1 MRAVIQRVT
10 SASVTVS
17 GEKVSE
23 IGRGILALV
32 GVAEG
37 DTEREA
43 EQLANKITSLRLWD
57 ESVGAPS
64 SSSSVGETEG
74 AEGEAKSL
82 GPRPWRRNVKEI
94 DGQVLCERRLELS
107 QVDELLTPLLR
118 LSFPQLAKVQKGS
131 KPDFHQAAKG
141 EAAKALYEKVL
152 ANVRKSLPGSGKV
165 QDGVF
170 GAMMDVALVNDGP
183 VTILLDT
190 ADKK

>member
-1 MRAVIQRVT
+1 MRAVIQRVK

-43 EQLANKITSLRLWD
+43 DQLVNKITSLRLWD
-57 ESVGAPS
+57 ESVGS
-64 SSSSVGETEG
+64 SSPSPALDPAVGKGSPVDGRTQG
-74 AEGEAKSL
+74 V
-82 GPRPWRRNVKEI
+82 RPWRRNVKEI
-94 DGQVLCERRLELS
+94 DGQVLCVS
-107 QVDELLTPLLR
+107 QFTLL
-118 LSFPQLAKVQKGS
+118 ANVQKGS

-141 EAAKALYEKVL
+141 EAAKALYDKVL
-152 ANVRKSLPGSGKV
+152 AGVRKALPGVDKV

-190 ADKK
+190 ADKKGSQSQS

>member
-57 ESVGAPS
+57 ESVGAS
-64 SSSSVGETEG
+64 SNGGVGEAEG

-94 DGQVLCERRLELS
+94 DGQVLCVS
-107 QVDELLTPLLR
+107 QFTL
-118 LSFPQLAKVQKGS
+118 LAKVQKGS

-152 ANVRKSLPGSGKV
+152 ANVRKSLPGCGKV

>member
-64 SSSSVGETEG
+64 STSSVGETEG

-94 DGQVLCERRLELS
+94 DGQVLCVS
-107 QVDELLTPLLR
+107 QFTL
-118 LSFPQLAKVQKGS
+118 LAKVQKGS